1 MEGGNKNVV
10 GAVSGGERRETRCRR
25 PAAPPLLVKICFPS
39 LPPPPVG
46 GKQVF
51 FFRRRERRK
60 RFAIGAAKKKKE
72 TNARV
77 AKSFNSSFFS
87 VSDTIS
93 RDLKLKASDGNR
105 RRSVSEGR
113 TLNSSERFGKKSG
126 TIFLRDF
133 FSDSISILTLSRA
146 LASFCRYQ
154 RTPRAH
160 RTGSG
165 KTKQSMR
172 DLRERG
178 RLRASLFRC
187 SPRFT
192 LSEER
197 KEKKK
202 RKEEGDEKSE
212 GERKVF
218 FFLHCFSLSLSFFS
232 LSFSLLATASSSFS
246 RLLLSNVLF
255 SRVNQRRTVLSLITL
270 SLKLKGQKSRA

>member
-212 GERKVF
+212 GERNVF
-218 FFLHCFSLSLSFFS
+218 FSFIVFLFLSLFSLSLSRCSPLLPPRS
-232 LSFSLLATASSSFS
+232 LASSSQTSFFS
-246 RLLLSNVLF
+246 CQSKEN
-255 SRVNQRRTVLSLITL
+255 SLIVDYIIFKTQGA
-270 SLKLKGQKSRA
+270 KK